1 MASNKTTKQWKQ
13 FSTIRERMNNL
24 FNNEIMADI
33 VFRFG
38 PNQKLMAHKLILSSG
53 SQVFH
58 QLFYESIDNNIEI
71 QFENNKQLI
80 EFFDCEFFGFKL
92 MVKYLY
98 SDEIEINDNN
108 VLSVIQCSKKF
119 KIQALNQICVEFIVS
134 KLSETN
140 CLKWWQQLRHRLR
153 ADPELNLVE
162 KCAQMIASNALN
174 VFKGH
179 EIINLTIDEIIVL
192 FRRNDLN
199 ISEFELFKVAN
210 RWAIQECI
218 RRGIDSNDKN
228 LRQTLGLAF
237 DLIRFPIMSSE
248 EFGKIVATNRE
259 MFDKQELVALISYIN
274 SGLVINNELP
284 FLMTPRISI
293 CGDSLIPK
301 RPLCSHCIERQIL
314 LSPESRS
321 NYFNN
326 SYYNQYY
333 YYSQQPIG

>member
-1 MASNKTTKQWKQ
+1 
-13 FSTIRERMNNL
+13 
-24 FNNEIMADI
+24 
-33 VFRFG
+33 
-38 PNQKLMAHKLILSSG
+38 
-53 SQVFH
+53 
-58 QLFYESIDNNIEI
+58 
-71 QFENNKQLI
+71 
-80 EFFDCEFFGFKL
+80 
-92 MVKYLY
+92 
-98 SDEIEINDNN
+98 
-108 VLSVIQCSKKF
+108 
-119 KIQALNQICVEFIVS
+119 
-134 KLSETN
+134 
-140 CLKWWQQLRHRLR
+140 
-153 ADPELNLVE
+153 
-162 KCAQMIASNALN
+162 MIASNALN
-174 VFKGH
+174 VLKGH

-192 FRRNDLN
+192 LRRNDLN